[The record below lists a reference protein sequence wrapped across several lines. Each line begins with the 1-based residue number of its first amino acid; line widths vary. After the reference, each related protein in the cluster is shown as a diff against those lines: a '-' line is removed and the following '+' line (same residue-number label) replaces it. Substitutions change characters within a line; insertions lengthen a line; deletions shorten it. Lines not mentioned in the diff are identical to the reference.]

1 MNRAVSAL
9 ALVALLIVAGC
20 SAPVPGPDDA
30 GSGAD
35 TTTQPSQTTTTQS
48 DAAET
53 TETTESTDVGADNE
67 SAENEY
73 GGPVE
78 VTNGSLPFN
87 ASLVFER
94 VTVLLDVNVTPPKQ
108 VDIKGHSAMQTDAR
122 GLPEFAQVMGIGGGE
137 TTRTVA
143 AAGVA
148 RGPNYVALNVRIL
161 EDTDKARDVLVHE
174 YVHVVQYRQGSIE
187 TAYRNINPG
196 TTDSQM
202 THLAVVEGIPV
213 YIEGEY
219 DHAYSHGEP
228 TGMDQMVEA
237 YHNAEG
243 VRRYA
248 LAPYAF
254 GAVYAEQRAGNASA
268 VNDIYEN
275 PPRTTEAIIHGY
287 MPGEEPIRDLN
298 GNISTDNWNWA
309 NRDRLGELFVRQ
321 VLVTELD
328 RERAVAAAEGWGVDR
343 HYTFKNG
350 DQTAYVWALRWDTV
364 NDADEFEAATR
375 DYLDARGEKQD
386 GRWQAEDA
394 SYRVV
399 RTSPETVVLV
409 VGPDDFVTSTE
420 VSGTN
425 ETVNVAA

>member
-9 ALVALLIVAGC
+9 AVVALLLVAGC
-20 SAPVPGPDDA
+20 SAPVPGPDDV
-30 GSGAD
+30 GSD
-35 TTTQPSQTTTTQS
+35 TTTTTQS
-48 DAAET
+48 PQQTTATQSDTTET
-53 TETTESTDVGADNE
+53 TETTDEGTGNE
-67 SAENEY
+67 SSEDEY

-94 VTVLLDVNVTPPKQ
+94 VTALLDVNVTPPKQ
-108 VDIKGHSAMQTDAR
+108 VDIKGHSAMETNAR
-122 GLPEFAQVMGIGGGE
+122 GLPEFAQVMGIGDGE
-137 TTRTVA
+137 SSRSVA
-143 AAGVA
+143 AAGVT
-148 RGPNYVALNVRIL
+148 RGPNYVALNARIL
-161 EDTDKARDVLVHE
+161 DDTDQARDVLVHE

-219 DHAYSHGEP
+219 DHAYGHGEP

-237 YHNAEG
+237 YNRAEG

-254 GAVYAEQRAGNASA
+254 GAVYAEQRAGDASA
-268 VNDIYEN
+268 VHDIYEN

-287 MPGEEPIRDLN
+287 MPDEEPVRGLQ
-298 GNISTDNWNWA
+298 GNISTDGWNWA
-309 NRDRLGELFVRQ
+309 DRDRLGELFVRQ

-328 RERAVAAAEGWGVDR
+328 RDRAKVAAEGWGVDR

-350 DQTAYVWALRWDTV
+350 NETAYVWALRWDSV
-364 NDADEFEAATR
+364 EDADEFEAATR
-375 DYLDARGEKQD
+375 DYLDARAEKQD
-386 GRWQAEDA
+386 GRWQTENT
-394 SYRVV
+394 SFRVV

-409 VGPDDFVTSTE
+409 VGPDDFVTTTE

-425 ETVNVAA
+425 ETVDVAS